1 MHKITKLLFYK
12 MKLMICILLVITT
25 GFFSTRKWEQVVGG
39 WGGGRER
46 ATARFV
52 PPRGV
57 ELKRFELF
65 V

>member
-1 MHKITKLLFYK
+1 

-52 PPRGV
+52 PLRGV

>member
-1 MHKITKLLFYK
+1 MHPLGYYHRILFHQE
-12 MKLMICILLVITT
+12 VGT
-25 GFFSTRKWEQVVGG
+25 GGG
-39 WGGGRER
+39 GVGGGRER

>member
-1 MHKITKLLFYK
+1 

-39 WGGGRER
+39 GGGRER